1 MGNPLQD
8 LNGLGQSVWLDSIKR
23 SYLGQGNYLDR
34 LISANEVSGLTS
46 NPSIFNTALDSDSDE
61 YAEQLGSLSGSDPR
75 QALWALM
82 QSDVQA
88 ACDQF
93 LPLYESS
100 AGQHGLVSIE
110 CDPARAFH
118 PDATVEEAHRLWR
131 EIDRPNLM
139 VKIPGTGPGI
149 EAIRRATADGINV
162 NVTLLFSVA
171 RYEAVA

>member
-1 MGNPLQD
+1 
-8 LNGLGQSVWLDSIKR
+8 
-23 SYLGQGNYLDR
+23 
-34 LISANEVSGLTS
+34 
-46 NPSIFNTALDSDSDE
+46 
-61 YAEQLGSLSGSDPR
+61 
-75 QALWALM
+75 M

-100 AGQHGLVSIE
+100 ADQHGCVSIE
-110 CDPARAFH
+110 CDPAKAFG
-118 PDATVEEAHRLWR
+118 PDATVDEAHRLWR